1 MGKEGKDGNSAFRKE
16 RGSVSDIV
24 LRDGRKGG
32 GGEGGGPFQLTKSF
46 CVIKTFVVLL
56 ENFPF
61 SMDRLRKHLTSSLC
75 HHEVSSISA

>member
-32 GGEGGGPFQLTKSF
+32 GRRWRSVPSDEKFLCSKDIRRPSRK
-46 CVIKTFVVLL
+46 
-56 ENFPF
+56 F
-61 SMDRLRKHLTSSLC
+61 S
-75 HHEVSSISA
+75 VFYG

>member
-32 GGEGGGPFQLTKSF
+32 GEKVAVRS
-46 CVIKTFVVLL
+46 K
-56 ENFPF
+56 
-61 SMDRLRKHLTSSLC
+61 
-75 HHEVSSISA
+75 